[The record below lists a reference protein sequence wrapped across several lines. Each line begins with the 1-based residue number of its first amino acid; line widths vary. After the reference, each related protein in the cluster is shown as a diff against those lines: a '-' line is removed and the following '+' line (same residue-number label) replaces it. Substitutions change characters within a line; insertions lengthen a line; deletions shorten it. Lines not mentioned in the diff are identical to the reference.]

1 MKPITE
7 LTIGH
12 VGKTIRV
19 TDDGMDITGTLDH
32 LEVNVD
38 TETIYVGLERR
49 VSRRTHHFEITLHI
63 SGNTIRATLDAQW
76 EKCERLEGTRC

>member
-19 TDDGMDITGTLDH
+19 TDDDMDITGTLDN
-32 LEVNVD
+32 LKVNVW
-38 TETIYVGLERR
+38 INY
-49 VSRRTHHFEITLHI
+49 
-63 SGNTIRATLDAQW
+63 IRAVRRLETVTLRENRTYEIEFILSGHTIKPTLNAQW
-76 EKCERLEGTRC
+76 EEV

>member
-19 TDDGMDITGTLDH
+19 TDDGLDVTGTLHH

-49 VSRRTHHFEITLHI
+49 VSRTTHHFEITLHI
-63 SGNTIRATLDAQW
+63 SGNTIRPTLNARW
-76 EKCERLEGTRC
+76 EEAG